1 MSKKKK
7 QIDVVKIYLAGDKS
21 VNVDG
26 IIDSFLKKRGNKDV
40 EYEDGDKY
48 SIIEIDKKSIYLD
61 LYNLGDNALY
71 ASSFEEPSAFLYV
84 YNEAKK
90 ETFSKFEKEWLD
102 LINEKYSLAFKVIVG
117 NILDKNAREEIT
129 EEDIQRVRE
138 KMNAHYFK
146 IDINNIS
153 TVENMFIKIID
164 CVLKTDKQKKME
176 VEYEDDNSCD
186 SCCSIF

>member
-1 MSKKKK
+1 MKLKKKHFP
-7 QIDVVKIYLAGDKS
+7 
-21 VNVDG
+21 N
-26 IIDSFLKKRGNKDV
+26 LKKNG
-40 EYEDGDKY
+40 
-48 SIIEIDKKSIYLD
+48 
-61 LYNLGDNALY
+61 
-71 ASSFEEPSAFLYV
+71 
-84 YNEAKK
+84 
-90 ETFSKFEKEWLD
+90 

-129 EEDIQRVRE
+129 KEDIQRVRE

-153 TVENMFIKIID
+153 TVENMFIKTID